1 MNIPIEVDLLQE
13 YWTYMFYFYLEMHL
27 SYLHFMLYCNY
38 LFIFPTILQTSHL
51 TDRDDISSIFV
62 PLMPGIIIGV

>member
-13 YWTYMFYFYLEMHL
+13 YWTYMFYFYLEMRL

-51 TDRDDISSIFV
+51 IDRDDILSIFV
-62 PLMPGIIIGV
+62 PLKPGIIIGV